1 MKSTPILAAFAVTL
15 SALASTAMAVE
26 TFTYDA
32 EGNLTHIKGI
42 PVEPIQTP
50 EEARIATKK
59 RVAEIKAQEAK
70 QAAQAATTSNLQS
83 EIGNHQLFYTGK
95 PYLEETGQYLFLFR
109 HYDPELARW
118 TTADPSGF
126 PDGANIYFRAG
137 SPTKTFDAL
146 GLWYDE
152 HYRPSDALVDFAI
165 ASAAVNSFG
174 ISGFTISQR
183 LGDFSLANDPE
194 DHAGVGSFNNPYS
207 RLAPSD
213 EIAMLRTH
221 SAFTGVFTD
230 GYFAAL
236 TSGGSAT
243 TVAFTQLIEYP
254 YNTDAGFSYGRVLF
268 SVEGEFSYTAL
279 SGGGQRWTINPLFM
293 FDDRYDF
300 NVGSNNPAIAAF
312 ARLQYHDIAYNFIN
326 SGEWF
331 GSYSGVLE

>member
-1 MKSTPILAAFAVTL
+1 MNLKPILTALAAVAQPAFASNWAFDKNGEPTHYKGVPLPPIKT
-15 SALASTAMAVE
+15 VE
-26 TFTYDA
+26 EVRA
-32 EGNLTHIKGI
+32 ETEK
-42 PVEPIQTP
+42 
-50 EEARIATKK
+50 RIA
-59 RVAEIKAQEAK
+59 AIKAEEAK
-70 QAAQAATTSNLQS
+70 QAAEAATSSNQPS
-83 EIGNHQLFYTGK
+83 EIGNHHVFYTGK

-109 HYDPELARW
+109 HYDPKLARW

-126 PDGANIYFRAG
+126 PDGANAYYRAG

-152 HYRPSDALVDFAI
+152 HYGPSEALVDFTI

-174 ISGFTISQR
+174 ASAFTMSER

-194 DHAGVGSFNNPYS
+194 DHTGVGSFNNPYS

-221 SAFTGVFTD
+221 SAFTGVFTNA
-230 GYFAAL
+230 YFAAL
-236 TSGGSAT
+236 TSGGSAPS
-243 TVAFTQLIEYP
+243 VAFTQLIEYP

-279 SGGGQRWTINPLFM
+279 SGGGQRWTINALFM

-300 NVGSNNPAIAAF
+300 NVESNNPAVAAF